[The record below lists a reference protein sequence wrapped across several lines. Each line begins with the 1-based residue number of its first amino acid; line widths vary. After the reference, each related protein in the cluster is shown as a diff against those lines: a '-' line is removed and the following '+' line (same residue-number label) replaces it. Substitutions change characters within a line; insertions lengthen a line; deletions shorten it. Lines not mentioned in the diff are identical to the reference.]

1 MQCSSCL
8 AAKARSRGFVVAR
21 NGGGLIHEEDVDRI
35 RIAVVSR
42 DRRFSRLAGFLLA
55 RHGHVVETLR
65 TAGEAR
71 QRAETESVDVVVLDA
86 SASVAAAAR
95 SARALHGT
103 RPGLG
108 VVVVADEP
116 SVELPEGVRVL
127 EKWGSFGD
135 IASEMRR

>member
-1 MQCSSCL
+1 M
-8 AAKARSRGFVVAR
+8 
-21 NGGGLIHEEDVDRI
+21 
-35 RIAVVSR
+35 SR

-71 QRAETESVDVVVLDA
+71 QRAETEELDVVVLDA
-86 SASVAAAAR
+86 SSSVAAAAR
-95 SARALHGT
+95 SVRALHGT

-116 SVELPEGVRVL
+116 SHELPQSLRVL
-127 EKWGSFGD
+127 EKWGSFD
-135 IASEMRR
+135 DVEAEIRRAYSGNGTY